1 MYQKMNS
8 TNNTRQAAWIA
19 IGSLFSFGFGI
30 ISSMILSRYFD
41 KADYGTYK
49 QVIYVYNT
57 LLAVFTLGLPR
68 AYSYFLPRVS
78 NKEAKSVINKINTL
92 FFILGGIFSLV
103 LFFGSGYIAELMNNL
118 ELEKAM
124 KIFSPVPL
132 LMLPTMGLEAILA
145 TYQKSKFLAL
155 YNIITR
161 CSMLVCV
168 TVPIIFEI
176 GGYIEAIYGFV
187 LASVISFIVAL
198 YLKYMPVKQYPKDTT
213 SISYKNI
220 FEFSLPLLYASI
232 WGMVIKS
239 ADQFFISRYYGNEVF
254 ADYSNG
260 AMELPFIGMIIGAC
274 STVLSPIFS
283 KLQHQ
288 QADAKQEFYPI
299 WMSVFKKSAMLIYP
313 ILLFCIFFSDIMM
326 VLLYGEQY
334 EVSSFYFCII
344 SIANFFTIIAYAP
357 LVINIGKV
365 HVYSNV
371 HLYSAIILIV
381 LEFIVVKSNL
391 PAYSIAI
398 VSTLCHLGRIF
409 AMLYVVAQFFDLKIN
424 QLFPID
430 TLSKILIPSII
441 ILVSTRLIMSLFDI
455 SHIISF
461 TIGGI
466 IYAIIFLLFTKLMKL
481 DYVSIIKPLIKR

>member
-1 MYQKMNS
+1 MSN

-78 NKEAKSVINKINTL
+78 NNEAKSVINKINSL
-92 FFILGGIFSLV
+92 FFILGGIFSLL
-103 LFFGSGYIAELMNNL
+103 LFFGAELIAEFMNNP
-118 ELEKAM
+118 ELEKAV

-145 TYQKSKFLAL
+145 TYQKSKFLAI

-161 CSMLVCV
+161 SAMLLCV
-168 TVPIIFEI
+168 ATPVIFLD

-187 LASVISFIVAL
+187 AASVISFITAL
-198 YLKYMPVKQYPKDTT
+198 YLKYLPVKQYTKGPT
-213 SISYKNI
+213 SITYKNI
-220 FEFSLPLLYASI
+220 FDFSLPLLYASI

-288 QADAKQEFYPI
+288 QADAKREFYPI

-313 ILLFCIFFSDIMM
+313 ILLFCFFFSDIIM
-326 VLLYGEQY
+326 VLLYGEIY
-334 EVSSFYFCII
+334 ETSYIYFCII
-344 SIANFFTIIAYAP
+344 NIGNLFTIIVFAP
-357 LVINIGKV
+357 FLINTGKV
-365 HVYSNV
+365 R
-371 HLYSAIILIV
+371 LYANIHMYTAFAIILTEYICV
-381 LEFIVVKSNL
+381 TLSL

-398 VSTLCHLGRIF
+398 TSTIFNIAKIFVMLFVIAKFFELKVIELFPMNAIARIF
-409 AMLYVVAQFFDLKIN
+409 
-424 QLFPID
+424 
-430 TLSKILIPSII
+430 IPSVI
-441 ILVSTRLIMSLFDI
+441 ILSLTRLALSLLETSGIIAFAI
-455 SHIISF
+455 GGVTYTISF
-461 TIGGI
+461 
-466 IYAIIFLLFTKLMKL
+466 LLMCKLLKL
-481 DYVSIIKPLIKR
+481 DYISIIKPLIKRQ